1 MAGNTGH
8 RANINALRRIDSQ
21 QLQAC
26 TSPLNDGCKYVCPVI
41 NAEPVKQPPY
51 GMPQCLFRLL
61 YLERFLEELARQLFY
76 LVDEEGRKSQACQIA
91 GPDAAFRARNCVR
104 DGSPVFSVY

>member
-8 RANINALRRIDSQ
+8 RANINSLCRIDCQ
-21 QLQAC
+21 QFQAH
-26 TSPLNDGCKYVCPVI
+26 TSLLNDGCEYVCPVI
-41 NAEPVKQPPY
+41 NAEPVKQPSY

-61 YLERFLEELARQLFY
+61 CLERFLEKLARQLLY

-91 GPDAAFRARNCVR
+91 GQMLLSV
-104 DGSPVFSVY
+104 PVINIDKPPAMPG